1 MLSFASCG
9 INSIDAP
16 SWSRLLLKTTQQLLY
31 SFSGFPRVSD
41 FTYYGMNKIQNNY
54 FPYLNLEHGPSFSIH
69 ITIFFFRRL
78 FPTQKRKKEP
88 AFRTK
93 KKLTG
98 SSSSTPETQSTL
110 CGCLRFFSSFL
121 SHTAHKTAL
130 DTSAARKKVFAV
142 HLIIRTRLVYT
153 TDQIE

>member
-1 MLSFASCG
+1 MLVGNPLSLVLSFASCG
-9 INSIDAP
+9 TNSIDAP
-16 SWSRLLLKTTQQLLY
+16 IWSRLLLKTTQQLLY

-110 CGCLRFFSSFL
+110 CGCLRFFLLSFL
-121 SHTAHKTAL
+121 TLHTKPL
-130 DTSAARKKVFAV
+130 W
-142 HLIIRTRLVYT
+142 TRLQQEKRFSPFT
-153 TDQIE
+153 